1 MARGQRSGWRSTRR
15 RRISYGACWPEVFRI
30 YLPSVLR
37 SSGSSPAPH
46 SQVQLISQLIYLTI
60 HLSTYLIIHLT
71 THLSHNLSLNLSHN
85 SSHNSSYNRALLYIS
100 VCLSVYLFFF
110 FNTVHLSQL
119 LCLLFYDCVSLT
131 LLAYL
136 CYLLVEPFFST
147 IFFRVF
153 VSHKLLMVLYIC
165 LLIFRTCLMI
175 SLTVV
180 KILVVYPRLML
191 WREGG
196 TPVRLSSLTSL
207 TLFITKSKPL
217 RRVCSHNLEESTRT
231 TRGPVCFRPKYVCWR

>member
-71 THLSHNLSLNLSHN
+71 THLTTDLCC
-85 SSHNSSYNRALLYIS
+85 IS

-136 CYLLVEPFFST
+136 FYLLVEPFFST

-180 KILVVYPRLML
+180 KILVVYPRLIL
-191 WREGG
+191 GREGG
-196 TPVRLSSLTSL
+196 RLYDCQVWHHWHSLSQNQSHLDGCVPTIWRSL
-207 TLFITKSKPL
+207 HGQQGAPFVFDPNTC
-217 RRVCSHNLEESTRT
+217 VGDNRT
-231 TRGPVCFRPKYVCWR
+231 HR

>member
-46 SQVQLISQLIYLTI
+46 SQVQLISQLIYLT
-60 HLSTYLIIHLT
+60 
-71 THLSHNLSLNLSHN
+71 THLSHNSSLNLSHN
-85 SSHNSSYNRALLYIS
+85 SSHNSSYNRSLLYIS

-110 FNTVHLSQL
+110 FNTAHLSQL
-119 LCLLFYDCVSLT
+119 LCLLFYYYVSLT
-131 LLAYL
+131 LLAYIF
-136 CYLLVEPFFST
+136 YLLVEPFFST

-165 LLIFRTCLMI
+165 LLIFRTSLMI

-180 KILVVYPRLML
+180 NILVVYPRLML
-191 WREGG
+191 GREGG

-231 TRGPVCFRPKYVCWR
+231 TRGPVCFRPKYVCGR

>member
-1 MARGQRSGWRSTRR
+1 MEGSDGAGSEVGVEVNTEEEDKLWRVLTGSLQDLPPLSSKIVRIFTSSTFT
-15 RRISYGACWPEVFRI
+15 GTT
-30 YLPSVLR
+30 
-37 SSGSSPAPH
+37 H
-46 SQVQLISQLIYLTI
+46 LTT
-60 HLSTYLIIHLT
+60 HFTTHLT
-71 THLSHNLSLNLSHN
+71 THLSHNSSLNLSHN
-85 SSHNSSYNRALLYIS
+85 SSHNSSYNRSLLYIS

-131 LLAYL
+131 LLAYIF
-136 CYLLVEPFFST
+136 YLLVEPFFST

-191 WREGG
+191 GREGG
-196 TPVRLSSLTSL
+196 RLYDCQ
-207 TLFITKSKPL
+207 
-217 RRVCSHNLEESTRT
+217 V
-231 TRGPVCFRPKYVCWR
+231 

>member
-37 SSGSSPAPH
+37 SSGSSPVPH

-71 THLSHNLSLNLSHN
+71 THLTTDLCC
-85 SSHNSSYNRALLYIS
+85 IS

-136 CYLLVEPFFST
+136 FYLLVEPFFST

-165 LLIFRTCLMI
+165 LLIFRTSLMI

-196 TPVRLSSLTSL
+196 RLYDCQVWHHWHSLSQNQSHLDGCVPTIWRSL
-207 TLFITKSKPL
+207 HGQQGAPFVFDPNTC
-217 RRVCSHNLEESTRT
+217 VGDNRT
-231 TRGPVCFRPKYVCWR
+231 HR

>member
-46 SQVQLISQLIYLTI
+46 SQVQLISQLIYLT
-60 HLSTYLIIHLT
+60 
-71 THLSHNLSLNLSHN
+71 THLSHNSSLNLSHN
-85 SSHNSSYNRALLYIS
+85 SSHNSSYNRSLLYIS

-119 LCLLFYDCVSLT
+119 LCLLFYDWRCISHLVSLYLLFTCRT
-131 LLAYL
+131 LLFYDIFSCICFTQIIDGFVYL
-136 CYLLVEPFFST
+136 PFNFSN
-147 IFFRVF
+147 ISYDFSDSCENF
-153 VSHKLLMVLYIC
+153 SC
-165 LLIFRTCLMI
+165 LPAFN
-175 SLTVV
+175 VG
-180 KILVVYPRLML
+180 KG
-191 WREGG
+191 GG

-231 TRGPVCFRPKYVCWR
+231 TRGPVCFRPKYVCGR

>member
-71 THLSHNLSLNLSHN
+71 THLTTDLCC
-85 SSHNSSYNRALLYIS
+85 IS

-131 LLAYL
+131 LLAYIF
-136 CYLLVEPFFST
+136 YLLVEPFFST

-165 LLIFRTCLMI
+165 LLIFRTSLMI

-191 WREGG
+191 GREGG
-196 TPVRLSSLTSL
+196 RLYDCQVWHHWHSLSQNQSHLDGCVPTIWRSL
-207 TLFITKSKPL
+207 HGQQGAPFVFDPNTC
-217 RRVCSHNLEESTRT
+217 VGDNRT
-231 TRGPVCFRPKYVCWR
+231 HR

>member
-71 THLSHNLSLNLSHN
+71 THLTTDLCC
-85 SSHNSSYNRALLYIS
+85 IS
-100 VCLSVYLFFF
+100 LSVYLSISFSFL
-110 FNTVHLSQL
+110 TLSISPNFSVS
-119 LCLLFYDCVSLT
+119 CFMTDGVSLT
-131 LLAYL
+131 LLAYIF
-136 CYLLVEPFFST
+136 YLLVEPFFST

-180 KILVVYPRLML
+180 KILVVYPRIML
-191 WREGG
+191 GREGWG

-231 TRGPVCFRPKYVCWR
+231 TRGPVCFRPKYVCGR

>member
-71 THLSHNLSLNLSHN
+71 THLTTDLCC
-85 SSHNSSYNRALLYIS
+85 IS

-136 CYLLVEPFFST
+136 FYLLVEPFFST

-191 WREGG
+191 GREGG
-196 TPVRLSSLTSL
+196 TPVRLSSLTTL

-231 TRGPVCFRPKYVCWR
+231 TRGPVCFRPKYVCGR

>member
-71 THLSHNLSLNLSHN
+71 THLTTDLCC
-85 SSHNSSYNRALLYIS
+85 IS

-136 CYLLVEPFFST
+136 FYLLVEPFFST

-165 LLIFRTCLMI
+165 LLIFRTSLMI

-191 WREGG
+191 GREGG
-196 TPVRLSSLTSL
+196 DACTTVKSDITD
-207 TLFITKSKPL
+207 TLYHKIKAT
-217 RRVCSHNLEESTRT
+217 
-231 TRGPVCFRPKYVCWR
+231 

>member
-71 THLSHNLSLNLSHN
+71 THLTTDLCC
-85 SSHNSSYNRALLYIS
+85 IS
-100 VCLSVYLFFF
+100 LSVYLSISFSFL
-110 FNTVHLSQL
+110 TLSISPNFSVS
-119 LCLLFYDCVSLT
+119 CFMTDGVSLT
-131 LLAYL
+131 LLAYIF
-136 CYLLVEPFFST
+136 YLLVEPFFST

-165 LLIFRTCLMI
+165 LLIFRTCLMN

-231 TRGPVCFRPKYVCWR
+231 TRGPVCFRPKYVCGR

>member
-71 THLSHNLSLNLSHN
+71 THLTTHLCC
-85 SSHNSSYNRALLYIS
+85 IS
-100 VCLSVYLFFF
+100 LSVYLSISFFF

-131 LLAYL
+131 LLAYIF
-136 CYLLVEPFFST
+136 YLLVEPFFST

-165 LLIFRTCLMI
+165 LLIFRTSLMI

-191 WREGG
+191 GREGG

-231 TRGPVCFRPKYVCWR
+231 TRGPVCFRPKYVCGR

>member
-1 MARGQRSGWRSTRR
+1 MEGSDGAGSEVGVEVNTEEEDKLWRVLTGSLQDLPPLSSKIVRIFTSSTFT
-15 RRISYGACWPEVFRI
+15 G
-30 YLPSVLR
+30 
-37 SSGSSPAPH
+37 
-46 SQVQLISQLIYLTI
+46 T
-60 HLSTYLIIHLT
+60 THLT
-71 THLSHNLSLNLSHN
+71 THLSHNSSLNLSHN
-85 SSHNSSYNRALLYIS
+85 SSHNSSYNRSLLYIS

-131 LLAYL
+131 LLAYIF
-136 CYLLVEPFFST
+136 YLLVEPFFST

-191 WREGG
+191 GREGG
-196 TPVRLSSLTSL
+196 RLYDCQ
-207 TLFITKSKPL
+207 
-217 RRVCSHNLEESTRT
+217 V
-231 TRGPVCFRPKYVCWR
+231 

>member
-1 MARGQRSGWRSTRR
+1 MEGSDGAGSEVGVEVNTEEEDKLWRVLTGSLQDLPPLSSKIVRIFTSSTFT
-15 RRISYGACWPEVFRI
+15 G
-30 YLPSVLR
+30 
-37 SSGSSPAPH
+37 
-46 SQVQLISQLIYLTI
+46 T
-60 HLSTYLIIHLT
+60 THLT
-71 THLSHNLSLNLSHN
+71 THLSHNSSLNLSHN
-85 SSHNSSYNRALLYIS
+85 SSHNSSYNRSLLYIS

-131 LLAYL
+131 LLAYIF
-136 CYLLVEPFFST
+136 YLLVEPFFST

-165 LLIFRTCLMI
+165 LLIFRTSLMI

-180 KILVVYPRLML
+180 KIFVVYPRLML
-191 WREGG
+191 GREGGG

-231 TRGPVCFRPKYVCWR
+231 TRGPVCFRPKYVCGR

>member
-71 THLSHNLSLNLSHN
+71 THLTTDLCC
-85 SSHNSSYNRALLYIS
+85 IS
-100 VCLSVYLFFF
+100 LSVYLFFF

-131 LLAYL
+131 LLAYIF
-136 CYLLVEPFFST
+136 YLLVEPFFST

-191 WREGG
+191 GREGGG

-231 TRGPVCFRPKYVCWR
+231 TRGPVCFRPKYVCGR

>member
-37 SSGSSPAPH
+37 SSGSSPVPH

-71 THLSHNLSLNLSHN
+71 THLTTDLCC
-85 SSHNSSYNRALLYIS
+85 IS

-110 FNTVHLSQL
+110 FNTVHLSQF

-131 LLAYL
+131 LLAYIF
-136 CYLLVEPFFST
+136 YLLVEPFFST

-165 LLIFRTCLMI
+165 LLIFRTSLMI

-191 WREGG
+191 GREGG

-231 TRGPVCFRPKYVCWR
+231 TRGPVCFRPKYVCGR

>member
-71 THLSHNLSLNLSHN
+71 THLTTDLCC
-85 SSHNSSYNRALLYIS
+85 IS

-131 LLAYL
+131 FLAYIF
-136 CYLLVEPFFST
+136 YLLVEPFFST

-180 KILVVYPRLML
+180 KILVVYPRLIL
-191 WREGG
+191 GREGG
-196 TPVRLSSLTSL
+196 RLYDCQVWHHWHSLSQNQSHLDGCVPTIWRSL
-207 TLFITKSKPL
+207 HGQQGAPFVFDPNTC
-217 RRVCSHNLEESTRT
+217 VGDNRT
-231 TRGPVCFRPKYVCWR
+231 HR

>member
-15 RRISYGACWPEVFRI
+15 RRISYGACWPGVFRI

-60 HLSTYLIIHLT
+60 HLSSYLIIHLT
-71 THLSHNLSLNLSHN
+71 THLTTDLCCISL
-85 SSHNSSYNRALLYIS
+85 S
-100 VCLSVYLFFF
+100 VCLSIYLFFF

-131 LLAYL
+131 LLAYIF
-136 CYLLVEPFFST
+136 YLLVEPFFST

-165 LLIFRTCLMI
+165 LLIFRTSLMI

-180 KILVVYPRLML
+180 KILVVYPRIML
-191 WREGG
+191 GREGG
-196 TPVRLSSLTSL
+196 GRLYDCQVWHHWHSLSQNQSHLDGCVPTIWRSL
-207 TLFITKSKPL
+207 HGQQGAPFVFDPNTC
-217 RRVCSHNLEESTRT
+217 VGDNRT
-231 TRGPVCFRPKYVCWR
+231 HR

>member
-1 MARGQRSGWRSTRR
+1 MEGSDGAGSEVGVEVNTEEEDKLWRVLTGSLQDLPPLSSKIVRIFTSSTFT
-15 RRISYGACWPEVFRI
+15 GTT
-30 YLPSVLR
+30 
-37 SSGSSPAPH
+37 H
-46 SQVQLISQLIYLTI
+46 LTT
-60 HLSTYLIIHLT
+60 HFTTHLT
-71 THLSHNLSLNLSHN
+71 THLSHNSSLNLSHN
-85 SSHNSSYNRALLYIS
+85 SSHNSSYNRSLLYIS

-131 LLAYL
+131 LLAYIF
-136 CYLLVEPFFST
+136 YLLVEPFFST

-165 LLIFRTCLMI
+165 LLIFRTSLMI

-191 WREGG
+191 GREGG
-196 TPVRLSSLTSL
+196 RLYDCQ
-207 TLFITKSKPL
+207 
-217 RRVCSHNLEESTRT
+217 V
-231 TRGPVCFRPKYVCWR
+231 

>member
-71 THLSHNLSLNLSHN
+71 THLTTDLCC
-85 SSHNSSYNRALLYIS
+85 IS
-100 VCLSVYLFFF
+100 LSVYLSYDYLFFF

-131 LLAYL
+131 LLAYIF
-136 CYLLVEPFFST
+136 YLLVEPFFST

-165 LLIFRTCLMI
+165 LLIFRTSLMI

-191 WREGG
+191 GREGG
-196 TPVRLSSLTSL
+196 RLYDCQVWHHWHSLSQNQSHLDGCVPTIWRSL
-207 TLFITKSKPL
+207 HGQRGAPFVFDPNTC
-217 RRVCSHNLEESTRT
+217 VGDNRT
-231 TRGPVCFRPKYVCWR
+231 HR

>member
-46 SQVQLISQLIYLTI
+46 SQVQLISQLIYLT
-60 HLSTYLIIHLT
+60 
-71 THLSHNLSLNLSHN
+71 THLSHNSSLNLSHN
-85 SSHNSSYNRALLYIS
+85 SSHNSSYNRSLLYIS

-131 LLAYL
+131 LLAYIF
-136 CYLLVEPFFST
+136 YLLVEPFFST

-165 LLIFRTCLMI
+165 LLIFRTSLMI

-191 WREGG
+191 GRERGRLYDCQVWHHWHSLSQNQSHLDGCVPTIWR
-196 TPVRLSSLTSL
+196 SLHGQQGAPFVFDPNTC
-207 TLFITKSKPL
+207 
-217 RRVCSHNLEESTRT
+217 VGDNRT
-231 TRGPVCFRPKYVCWR
+231 HR

>member
-46 SQVQLISQLIYLTI
+46 SQVQLISQLIYLT
-60 HLSTYLIIHLT
+60 
-71 THLSHNLSLNLSHN
+71 THLSHNSSLNLSHN
-85 SSHNSSYNRALLYIS
+85 SSHNSSYNRSLLYIS

-131 LLAYL
+131 LLAYIF
-136 CYLLVEPFFST
+136 YLLVEPVFST

-165 LLIFRTCLMI
+165 LLIFRTSLMI

-191 WREGG
+191 GREGG
-196 TPVRLSSLTSL
+196 GRLYDCQVWHHWHSLSQNQSHLDGCVPTIWRSL
-207 TLFITKSKPL
+207 HGQQGAPFVFDPNTC
-217 RRVCSHNLEESTRT
+217 VGDNRT
-231 TRGPVCFRPKYVCWR
+231 HR